1 MAQNLNDDRDY
12 TLWMLIAQTWTIVY
26 KAREK
31 ELSQYGFTPQQSGAL
46 FAIHAL
52 GEGATI
58 SALGTWLIREL
69 HSVSNLIN
77 RMEHHG
83 LVAKKKPKS
92 GKKPATYML
101 TQKGQEAYHRS
112 AKRESIHKIMSTLSE
127 EEGKDLESC
136 LRKIQDITF
145 KYLTKEMKPPW
156 P

>member
-1 MAQNLNDDRDY
+1 MSQNSKDDRNY
-12 TLWMLIAQTWTIVY
+12 ILWMLIAQTWTIVN

-83 LVAKKKPKS
+83 LVTKRKAKS

-101 TQKGQEAYHRS
+101 TQKGKEAYHYS
-112 AKRESIHKIMSTLSE
+112 TKRESIYKIMSTLSE
-127 EEGKDLESC
+127 EEGKNLELC
-136 LRKIQDITF
+136 LRKIQSIAF
-145 KYLTKEMKPPW
+145 KIMVKDMKPPW